1 MASDLISRKALLK
14 EFAKRTWHD
23 GRTFNEEGYFV
34 RAYDVHNMIDKAPAV
49 DAVEVVRCE
58 DCAHSKRE
66 GNALRCPYS
75 TVDLDQ
81 KGYCS
86 RGIPIAMAAKA
97 PLDEHVKK
105 AITEGEWD
113 DHA

>member
-1 MASDLISRKALLK
+1 MASDLISREWIEDELQEEIEWGKENNLAGYVSALRLIKRRLK
-14 EFAKRTWHD
+14 S
-23 GRTFNEEGYFV
+23 
-34 RAYDVHNMIDKAPAV
+34 APAV
-49 DAVEVVRCE
+49 DAVKVVRCE
-58 DCAHSKRE
+58 DCAHRKRE

-105 AITEGEWD
+105 AITEGEWGD
-113 DHA
+113 QV